1 MIFFGNELNE
11 NRLWRAISFSAKSA
25 ITVIALATLGVPAFA
40 KDIKEEGQCYLEVD
54 KTKYIDGNCHIT
66 RSFDKEGDPT
76 SVTFNDGKWFA
87 FAHLW
92 TDKPTLVWGLL
103 NGGKPGGSLGVAK
116 DV

>member
-11 NRLWRAISFSAKSA
+11 NHLWHAITFSAKSA
-25 ITVIALATLGVPAFA
+25 ITVVALATLGVPAFA

-76 SVTFNDGKWFA
+76 SVSFNDGKWFA
-87 FAHLW
+87 YAHPL
-92 TDKPTLVWGLL
+92 D
-103 NGGKPGGSLGVAK
+103 
-116 DV
+116 